1 VCNVT
6 RERRTEKTAPAFL
19 ARAAEVFLGVCAG
32 DAERETPQ
40 TEAI

>member
-1 VCNVT
+1 L
-6 RERRTEKTAPAFL
+6 L
-19 ARAAEVFLGVCAG
+19 AIGAQKNRPGFWPGRLEVFLGVCAG